1 VDSVRTLG
9 RLVQQAKGLLAAEG
23 AKVQQRCRSR
33 LRTARR
39 AAQALHRQLRRKG
52 EEQEAEQQRLDT
64 TLVETTEQMVQQATQ
79 VVAHLRQTTTVAPA
93 PRGASA
99 GPAAAG
105 GAGHQSDTPAR
116 VPGRS
121 EKKVLSLVEP
131 HTKAVLRSP
140 WRRPGRVRAA
150 GRARVRVEGGII
162 TRYEMLAHP
171 TEHGQAVTAVEHH
184 VALFDH
190 PPGLVA
196 ADRGVHAADTEQRLR
211 QAGVRHVAIPA
222 SGKVSAE
229 RRAFEHTPAFRRGI
243 ASARAPVAGSPACGG
258 IMGGGNAG
266 PTGWTGWSGGWAW
279 GSWRATCGGSPA
291 RWAEKARQNRGD
303 RTPRNAQQCATP
315 LVEFPPA
322 SPYPSDLCTTNSY

>member
-9 RLVQQAKGLLAAEG
+9 RLVKQAKGLLAAEG

-64 TLVETTEQMVQQATQ
+64 TLVETTEQMVHQATQ
-79 VVAHLRQTTTVAPA
+79 VVAHLRQATTVAQAVLPLVE
-93 PRGASA
+93 
-99 GPAAAG
+99 
-105 GAGHQSDTPAR
+105 R
-116 VPGRS
+116 VIDQTRRRVLEGREVPS
-121 EKKVLSLVEP
+121 EEKVLSLVEL
-131 HTKAVLRSP
+131 HTKAVP
-140 WRRPGRVRAA
+140 HHKGGAQVAFGRQVELDE
-150 GRARVRVEGGII
+150 VEGGII
-162 TRYEMLAHP
+162 TRYEILEHP

-229 RRAFEHTPAFRRGI
+229 RRAFEHTPAFRRGYRFRAGTLGRI
-243 ASARAPVAGSPACGG
+243 ASLRRDHGWRECRSHGLDGMERWLGLGILASNLRRIARTLG
-258 IMGGGNAG
+258 
-266 PTGWTGWSGGWAW
+266 
-279 GSWRATCGGSPA
+279 
-291 RWAEKARQNRGD
+291 
-303 RTPRNAQQCATP
+303 
-315 LVEFPPA
+315 
-322 SPYPSDLCTTNSY
+322 